1 MLGMLFDVF
10 LFISTHISLVLLFPG
25 SAETDI
31 KWGENNSRLMAS
43 CARNIRNNNYYN
55 WISLFQVIIGH
66 VWDFF
71 SDTVYMLIEEECI
84 AFKLCYCLFR
94 R

>member
-1 MLGMLFDVF
+1 
-10 LFISTHISLVLLFPG
+10 
-25 SAETDI
+25 
-31 KWGENNSRLMAS
+31 MAS